1 MNDRSGHQRESGTD
15 HLTLSDI
22 AAYVDGVASPLE
34 RRRIEEHAA
43 DCPECGEEILA
54 AAHAVRPKRGLRRAG
69 MSIALAAGLATL
81 LFLRPGSTDLRQTP
95 PAFRDGGQAP
105 VRVQVLSPADRAT
118 VGSGETRFVWRPA
131 AAEASYTFQI
141 TNEIGDV
148 LWEGQTP
155 DTTLDLA
162 RHLLLRRGQRYF
174 WRVDAL
180 LPDGT
185 EAGSGAHELRI
196 SP

>member
-1 MNDRSGHQRESGTD
+1 MNDRSRYRRQSGAD

-22 AAYVDGVASPLE
+22 AAYVDGVASPE
-34 RRRIEEHAA
+34 DQRRIEGHAA
-43 DCPECGEEILA
+43 DCPECGDEIVA
-54 AAHAVRPKRGLRRAG
+54 AAHAVRPNRGRRRAG
-69 MSIALAAGLATL
+69 MSIPLAAGLAAL
-81 LFLRPGSTDLRQTP
+81 LLLRPGSTDLPQTP
-95 PAFRDGGQAP
+95 PSFRNGGREP

-118 VGSGETRFVWRPA
+118 VRSSEARFVWRPA
-131 AAEASYTFQI
+131 ALEASYTFQI

-155 DTTLDLA
+155 DTTLDLTQ
-162 RHLLLRRGQRYF
+162 HLLLREGLRYF

-185 EAGSGAHELRI
+185 EAGSGAHELRV